1 MPVNP
6 LCTELI
12 MILYR
17 HLLLAGAALA
27 LIAGCQKTPEPK
39 TSAIT
44 GPSTAANTSTN
55 ASANTSANT
64 GAAENPGKSVALPP
78 NQMPA
83 SDAAIPPK
91 VANAPNSGDA
101 NTPTQ
106 ANPAAL
112 SKGQEQNS
120 LPHSGQVNNHSTP
133 DTTGPASSVG
143 EKK

>member
-12 MILYR
+12 MTTYR
-17 HLLLAGAALA
+17 NLLLAGAALA

-39 TSAIT
+39 TSANT
-44 GPSTAANTSTN
+44 GMSTGTN
-55 ASANTSANT
+55 ASTNTSANT
-64 GAAENPGKSVALPP
+64 GAAENTGKSVALPSGQTP
-78 NQMPA
+78 P
-83 SDAAIPPK
+83 SDAAMPPK

-133 DTTGPASSVG
+133 DTTG